1 MPEFEVKFSGHAVI
15 VADDLAHAVKV
26 WDAINGN
33 IKTLHG
39 VSVGPDAFTQ
49 YGTGEPAAEVI
60 GICECC
66 GYPIFEGDNY
76 GVGEDIIAHE
86 HCEPRDY

>member
-1 MPEFEVKFSGHAVI
+1 MPEFEVRFSGHSTI

-33 IKTLHG
+33 IKAAHG
-39 VSVGPDAFTQ
+39 VWVGPDRFT
-49 YGTGEPAAEVI
+49 ECSSANAPADVI

-66 GYPIFEGDNY
+66 GYPVFEDEEY